1 MELLKFALNKI
12 SKQIWFC
19 NDLTLQEKE
28 DKALEISRY
37 LENCPIIS
45 GSGCDDIKK
54 ALISYFKTD
63 FEAKRT
69 VQL

>member
-19 NDLTLQEKE
+19 SDLTLQEKE
-28 DKALEISRY
+28 NKALEICRY
-37 LENCPIIS
+37 LENCPTIS
-45 GSGCDDIKK
+45 GNNSDDTKK
-54 ALISYFKTD
+54 ELVSYFKTD